1 VFSGMIS
8 MQYCAKQDV
17 KRLIEKLEKWVTMHQ
32 PALTRTQASRVQ
44 NMSARSIAR

>member
-1 VFSGMIS
+1 MFSGMI
-8 MQYCAKQDV
+8 CAKQDV

-32 PALTRTQASRVQ
+32 PALTRTQTSRVQ